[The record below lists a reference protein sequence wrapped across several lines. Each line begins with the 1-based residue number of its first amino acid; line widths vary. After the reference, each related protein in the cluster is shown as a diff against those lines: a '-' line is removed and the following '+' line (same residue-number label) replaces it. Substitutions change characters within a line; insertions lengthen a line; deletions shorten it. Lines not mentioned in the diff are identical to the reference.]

1 MTVTIPPRPPEI
13 EDERT
18 VEERV
23 AELEALIEEA
33 RQRTRRRRRRGGAL
47 ALAALVAAG
56 TAAYVGGD
64 GIGVGSARS
73 ADGGAAPAAGL
84 DREPGRWSIASGPPG
99 FSADIVLDPS
109 TRGGLYLQAG
119 GRVFRSTDGGRSWSS
134 GRPVASRID
143 TLVVDPRRGSILYA
157 GTGDGV
163 LKSTDAG
170 RTWRRSGL
178 APAAGGL
185 PHARIEGWVYAIAI
199 DPASSRIVYASKN
212 SALYRSRDA
221 GATWH
226 FLRQG
231 ADIHTAGPG
240 IVYAT
245 IGRRG
250 SRRDAIAR
258 STDGGATW
266 QRVLDGNWSL
276 TVDPTRAGTVWAVGE
291 RGLRVTRDGGAT
303 WRVAGL
309 PPARNLGSVIV
320 DPRRPGTGYISAWK
334 KGVFRTSDGGRTWR
348 PFGAGLTGLLAID
361 PQVPA
366 TVYAGDGFGV
376 VRTTDAGRTW
386 RRADKG
392 IAASTLNAV
401 ATAPSDPET
410 LYAGS
415 SYGLSRSDDD
425 GRSWKGLRTD
435 GVSAIAVDPRDS
447 RHVLVGGFGGIVASL
462 DGGVTW
468 TKTRGGAADDAREIV
483 FDPLDPRRVYA
494 VLMSYAPTTG
504 GPGMVRSTDGGAT
517 WQQTAPGFL
526 PITIAVDHAAP
537 ATVYAW
543 GLTAGGGKGI
553 ARSVDGG
560 ASWETLLDVPG
571 GRQVDVLV
579 VDPSDAKTLYAL
591 TDSTGFT
598 TSVRLAKTV
607 DGGAHWTRLPA
618 DRRFVGAD
626 LVVDPRRGQTLYAAT
641 ERAGVLRST
650 DGGASWQPFG
660 KGLPTLSVEALAFD
674 ATGTTLYAGTNG
686 GGVVSIRVR

>member
-1 MTVTIPPRPPEI
+1 M
-13 EDERT
+13 
-18 VEERV
+18 
-23 AELEALIEEA
+23 
-33 RQRTRRRRRRGGAL
+33 
-47 ALAALVAAG
+47 
-56 TAAYVGGD
+56 GGD

-143 TLVVDPRRGSILYA
+143 ALVVDPRRGSILYA

-185 PHARIEGWVYAIAI
+185 PHTRYRGVGVLDRDRPGEQQDRLCQQEFGPIPLARRRRNVAL
-199 DPASSRIVYASKN
+199 PAA
-212 SALYRSRDA
+212 
-221 GATWH
+221 
-226 FLRQG
+226 
-231 ADIHTAGPG
+231 
-240 IVYAT
+240 
-245 IGRRG
+245 GRRYTYCWPG
-250 SRRDAIAR
+250 DRVRHDRAQGVARRDAIAR

-303 WRVAGL
+303 WRVAGR

-361 PQVPA
+361 PREPA

-392 IAASTLNAV
+392 IVASTLNAV

-415 SYGLSRSDDD
+415 GYGLSRSDDG

-435 GVSAIAVDPRDS
+435 AVSAIAVDPRD
-447 RHVLVGGFGGIVASL
+447 RLHVLVGGIGGILASR

-468 TKTRGGAADDAREIV
+468 TKTRGGAADGAREIV

-494 VLMSYAPTTG
+494 VLMSYAATTG

-517 WQQTAPGFL
+517 WQQTASGFL
-526 PITIAVDHAAP
+526 PITIAVDHAR
-537 ATVYAW
+537 
-543 GLTAGGGKGI
+543 AG
-553 ARSVDGG
+553 D
-560 ASWETLLDVPG
+560 
-571 GRQVDVLV
+571 
-579 VDPSDAKTLYAL
+579 
-591 TDSTGFT
+591 
-598 TSVRLAKTV
+598 RL
-607 DGGAHWTRLPA
+607 RL
-618 DRRFVGAD
+618 GSH
-626 LVVDPRRGQTLYAAT
+626 RRGWQGH
-641 ERAGVLRST
+641 RAQR
-650 DGGASWQPFG
+650 
-660 KGLPTLSVEALAFD
+660 
-674 ATGTTLYAGTNG
+674 
-686 GGVVSIRVR
+686 